1 MLTCLQTLTKK
12 QIEKNNL
19 YVTFPLRK
27 FLFYHVLFISVPKLT
42 KYLMTLKRGKHPLT
56 TTSLP

>member
-12 QIEKNNL
+12 QIENNNL
-19 YVTFPLRK
+19 YVTFPFRK

-42 KYLMTLKRGKHPLT
+42 KYLMTLH
-56 TTSLP
+56 